1 MSSDLTLSNLKT
13 LRRKV
18 TKDYKEQ
25 IKLLDD
31 LIEALEVTTPS
42 QTNRNKTN
50 GTVVEELDCY
60 SSLNNALLIFGLAG
74 GGLIYG
80 GMDKQSAT
88 AYSVSRDKIEV
99 ATDKGKV
106 INIRYNGNSSNY
118 HYIST
123 LETFLVGLSAQVSN
137 HLANQNSAGGLGAFL
152 SHNNL

>member
-1 MSSDLTLSNLKT
+1 MSNDLTISNLKT

-18 TKDYKEQ
+18 AKDYKEQ

-31 LIEALEVTTPS
+31 LIEALEVATPS

-50 GTVVEELDCY
+50 GTNVVELDCCG
-60 SSLNNALLIFGLAG
+60 SLNNALLIFGLAG

-88 AYSVSRDKIEV
+88 TYSVSRDKIEV
-99 ATDKGKV
+99 VTDKGKV
-106 INIRYNGNSSNY
+106 IIIHFNGNSDSN

-123 LETFLVGLSAQVSN
+123 LKTFLDGLSAQVSN
-137 HLANQNSAGGLGAFL
+137 HLLNQNSAGGLGAFL